1 MSPDRRLIVT
11 MCTAEVLTMAGVFAF
26 PALLPQFSVAW
37 ELSAAAAGWIA
48 GVYFVGYAVA
58 AVVLLTLTDR
68 CDARLV
74 YLGGALVTAAGAAA
88 FALSANGFW
97 TALAL
102 RFVAGI
108 GLAATYLPGLR
119 VLIDRY
125 QGGRASR
132 AVATYTASFGLGTAL
147 SFLLAGELGAAL
159 GWPAVFAAAA
169 VAAVVAFALVRTL
182 PPVVRPAGA
191 APAPIAALRAA
202 LGNRRAMGY
211 VLAYGAHCWEL
222 FVLRAWQVAFLS
234 ACLAPAGAGS
244 GGWPSPTGVAT
255 LSGLVAMAA
264 SIAGNEL
271 CVRYG
276 RRRTIALIMVA
287 AAALA
292 FGIGAAAGGR
302 YGVAVVLVLI
312 YTAAVMADSGA
323 LTAGAI
329 AAAAP
334 ERRGATLALHALI
347 GFGCAGLGPPVFG
360 VVLDWAHGASDP
372 RSWWLAFAA
381 TGLIALA
388 GPMALRLGR
397 G

>member
-1 MSPDRRLIVT
+1 
-11 MCTAEVLTMAGVFAF
+11 MAGVFAF
-26 PALLPQFSVAW
+26 PALLPQFTIAW
-37 ELSAAAAGWIA
+37 DLSGTAAGWIA
-48 GVYFVGYAVA
+48 GAYFVGYACA

-68 CDARLV
+68 CDARRV
-74 YLGGALVTAAGAAA
+74 YLGGALVTAASAAA
-88 FALSANGFW
+88 FALLAAGLW
-97 TALAL
+97 TALVL

-125 QGGRASR
+125 QGARSSR
-132 AVATYTASFGLGTAL
+132 AVATYTASFSLGTAL
-147 SFLLAGELGAAL
+147 SFLLAGELAAAL
-159 GWPAVFAAAA
+159 GWPAVFAFAAF
-169 VAAVVAFALVRTL
+169 AAVVAFALVRAL
-182 PPVVRPAGA
+182 PPLVRPAGA
-191 APAPIAALRAA
+191 VGAPVAALRAA
-202 LGNRRAMGY
+202 LGNRQAIGY

-222 FVLRAWQVAFLS
+222 FALRAWQVAFLS
-234 ACLAPAGAGS
+234 ACLGLAGAAP

-264 SIAGNEL
+264 SIGGNEL
-271 CVRYG
+271 CVRCG
-276 RRRTIALIMVA
+276 RRRTIALMMVA
-287 AAALA
+287 SAAIAL
-292 FGIGAAAGGR
+292 GIGAAAGGR
-302 YGVAVVLVLI
+302 YGVAVVLVLV

-360 VVLDWAHGASDP
+360 VVLDWADGPGDP

-388 GPMALRLGR
+388 GPLALRLGR